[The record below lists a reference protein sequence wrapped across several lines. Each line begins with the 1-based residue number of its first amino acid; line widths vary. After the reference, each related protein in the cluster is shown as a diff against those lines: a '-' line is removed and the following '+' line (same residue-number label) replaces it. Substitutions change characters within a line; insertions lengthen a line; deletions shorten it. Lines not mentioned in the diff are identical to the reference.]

1 MHNYKYSRVLALL
14 ILATVI
20 GFVSCRS
27 YKDLPEAG
35 KVNVEGIIR
44 DSVTNKT
51 DTTTIA
57 DIPWKDYFTDSKL
70 QVLINEGLQK
80 NLDMQIA
87 LTRITEA
94 EGSLDMSAASK
105 LPVVSAGLQNTT
117 TITSSGGD
125 NVLGKRT
132 NVLQLGLSASWEIDL
147 WGKLNSQ
154 SKIKYASLLSSYE
167 YKNLLQTQLVANIAK
182 AYYTLLAYDEELSIT
197 KETIETLQKSYE
209 TMQQL
214 MESGQQNAAAVEQSK
229 ALLYST
235 KLSAVNL
242 ESSIRQ
248 QENVISILLGRPLGN
263 VDRSSIDNQ
272 IVNEHLAYGVPMQ
285 LLSRRPDVKQAELS
299 FRSYCASTDV
309 AKANFYPSLTIS
321 TASLGFA
328 SGDFSSL
335 LKPGSIAAEIIAGI
349 TQPIFN
355 QHKLKGNLKVAQAQQ
370 QESLLTFQST
380 LLSAGQEVSDILF
393 GYQNSLNKNPL
404 RKEQITS
411 LTNAVDFT
419 HDLLLSGEAN
429 YYEVLSAQQSLL
441 SAQLSQVT
449 DKLEQLTYGVNLYK
463 ALGGGTK

>member
-14 ILATVI
+14 VLVTVI

-27 YKDLPEAG
+27 YKDLSETG
-35 KVNVEGIIR
+35 KVNVDGIIR
-44 DSVTNKT
+44 DTVANKT

-57 DIPWKDYFTDSKL
+57 DIAWKDYFTDTKL
-70 QVLINEGLQK
+70 QALINEGLQK
-80 NLDMQIA
+80 NIDMQIA
-87 LTRITEA
+87 LARITEA
-94 EGSLDMSAASK
+94 EVSLDMSAATK
-105 LPVVSAGLQNTT
+105 LPIVSAGFQNST
-117 TITSSGGD
+117 TINSSGGD

-132 NVLQLGLSASWEIDL
+132 NVMQLGLTASWEIDL
-147 WGKLNSQ
+147 WGRLNSQ
-154 SKIKYASLLSSYE
+154 SKIKYAALLSTYE
-167 YKNLLQTQLVANIAK
+167 YKNLLQTQLVSGIAK
-182 AYYTLLAYDEELSIT
+182 AYYALIAYDEELRIT
-197 KETIETLQKSYE
+197 RETIETLQKSYE

-248 QENVISILLGRPLGN
+248 QENAICILLGRPLGII
-263 VDRSSIDNQ
+263 DRGSIDNQ
-272 IVNEHLAYGVPMQ
+272 AVNKHLSYGVPIQ

-321 TASLGFA
+321 TASLGLA
-328 SGDFSSL
+328 SGDFSTLFKPSSL
-335 LKPGSIAAEIIAGI
+335 AAQIILGI
-349 TQPIFN
+349 TQPVFN
-355 QHKLKGNLKVAQAQQ
+355 QKKLKGNLKVAQAQQ
-370 QESLLTFQST
+370 QEALLSFQST

-393 GYQNSLNKNPL
+393 SYQNSLNKNPL
-404 RKEQITS
+404 RKEQIKS
-411 LTNAVDFT
+411 LTTAVDFT
-419 HDLLLSGEAN
+419 HDLLLSGEAS
-429 YYEVLSAQQSLL
+429 YYEVLTAQQNLL

-449 DKLEQLTYGVNLYK
+449 DKLEQLTYSVNLYK